1 MNNEALRILYEQVD
15 MLSPNEKAQLEKYLK
30 QQPRNNDVKAIITQE
45 ELDMLYSVSVTKPK
59 R

>member
-1 MNNEALRILYEQVD
+1 